1 MGNLIDDRGE
11 IVTEGIK
18 KATILNE
25 FFTSVFTKENT
36 SEMPL
41 FNSRCEGVSID
52 NFEITAE
59 MVEKY
64 LKRLNTSKSQGPDNL
79 HPKLLLETLHEIKEP
94 LTEIFKNS
102 LQEGTVPNDWKLA
115 NIVPLHKK
123 GCKSSPENYR
133 PISLTS
139 VVSKI
144 MEKLVRDKIME
155 HMEENNLFTKHQH
168 GFRIGYSYVTQLI
181 DVCDKWSE
189 ELDNK
194 NCIDILYLDF
204 KKAFDSVPHQR
215 LLTKLKDYGF
225 KGKLLTWV
233 ENFLKNRK
241 QRVQVD
247 GSSSDWADVTSGIP
261 QGSVLGPTLFIIYVN
276 DLPDVVHNFVKL
288 FADDA
293 KLYAV
298 ANTVDDAKT
307 VQDDLSRIDNWS
319 DIWQI
324 RFNYKKCNH
333 MHLGKEQEFS
343 TYFMTQNGEPTK
355 INQISEQKDL
365 GVIIDKK
372 TKIYTTYSSYG
383 KKGK

>member
-25 FFTSVFTKENT
+25 LFTSVFTKENT

-64 LKRLNTSKSQGPDNL
+64 LKRLNASKSQGPDNL
-79 HPKLLLETLHEIKEP
+79 HPKLLLETLEEIKEP
-94 LTEIFKNS
+94 LTEIFKKS
-102 LQEGTVPNDWKLA
+102 LQEGAVPNDWKLA

-123 GCKSSPENYR
+123 GSKSSLENYR
-133 PISLTS
+133 PITLTS

-155 HMEENNLFTKHQH
+155 HMEENNLFTKHYH
-168 GFRIGYSYVTQLI
+168 GFRKGYSCVTQLI

-194 NCIDILYLDF
+194 NCIGILYLDF
-204 KKAFDSVPHQR
+204 QKAFDSVPHQR
-215 LLTKLKDYGF
+215 LLTKLKGYGF

-241 QRVQVD
+241 QRYKSMVHHQT
-247 GSSSDWADVTSGIP
+247 GR
-261 QGSVLGPTLFIIYVN
+261 TL
-276 DLPDVVHNFVKL
+276 P
-288 FADDA
+288 
-293 KLYAV
+293 AV
-298 ANTVDDAKT
+298 YPRAA
-307 VQDDLSRIDNWS
+307 
-319 DIWQI
+319 
-324 RFNYKKCNH
+324 C
-333 MHLGKEQEFS
+333 
-343 TYFMTQNGEPTK
+343 
-355 INQISEQKDL
+355 
-365 GVIIDKK
+365 
-372 TKIYTTYSSYG
+372 
-383 KKGK
+383 